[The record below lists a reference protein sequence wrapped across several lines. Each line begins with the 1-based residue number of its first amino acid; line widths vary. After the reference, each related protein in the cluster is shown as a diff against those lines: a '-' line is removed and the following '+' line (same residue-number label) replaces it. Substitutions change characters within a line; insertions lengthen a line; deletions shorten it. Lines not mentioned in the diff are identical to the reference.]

1 MLHSDH
7 LEVQEGNELI
17 NLCERQRVRLG
28 SEVESNLPSEG
39 GNSLNTLD
47 QKVAIVTGGGSGIGR
62 GVALALAQAGVR
74 VVVCGRRQQPVE
86 ETARAIQ
93 KQAGQA
99 LAIQA
104 DVSQP
109 EEVEKLVQATLQAFD
124 TLDIL
129 INNAGI
135 SGGAPIHAHEIQ
147 DWERVMA
154 TNLRGPFLMARAVL
168 PTLRAKHSGHI
179 INISSESG
187 LEYYPGDGTYGIS
200 KHALNAMGEYIQ
212 RENQDYNIRVNTIC
226 PGMVVS
232 EMTQDAAGLDR
243 AKCLYPEDIADLVLW
258 LLTRRPNIK
267 IGTPILIQTMLNPWE

>member
-1 MLHSDH
+1 M
-7 LEVQEGNELI
+7 
-17 NLCERQRVRLG
+17 
-28 SEVESNLPSEG
+28 
-39 GNSLNTLD
+39 NSID

-62 GVALALAQAGVR
+62 GVALALAQAGAR
-74 VVVCGRRQQPVE
+74 VVVCGRRQPPLS
-86 ETARAIQ
+86 ETVQAI
-93 KQAGQA
+93 KRIDGQV
-99 LAIQA
+99 LAVQA

-109 EEVEKLVQATLQAFD
+109 ADVQRLVQSALRVFG

-147 DWERVMA
+147 DWENVMA

-168 PTLRAKHSGHI
+168 PTMRARRSGHI

-187 LEYYPGDGTYGIS
+187 LEYYPGDGAYGIS
-200 KHALNAMGEYIQ
+200 KHALNALGEYIQ

-232 EMTQDAAGLDR
+232 EMTQDSSGLDHE
-243 AKCLYPEDIADLVLW
+243 KCLVPEDIADLVLW

>member
-1 MLHSDH
+1 M
-7 LEVQEGNELI
+7 
-17 NLCERQRVRLG
+17 
-28 SEVESNLPSEG
+28 
-39 GNSLNTLD
+39 NSID

-62 GVALALAQAGVR
+62 GVALALAQAGAR
-74 VVVCGRRQQPVE
+74 VVVCGRRQPPLL
-86 ETARAIQ
+86 ETVQAIQ
-93 KQAGQA
+93 RIDGQV
-99 LAIQA
+99 LAVQA

-109 EEVEKLVQATLQAFD
+109 ADVQRLVQSALRVFG

-147 DWERVMA
+147 DWENVMA
-154 TNLRGPFLMARAVL
+154 ANLRGPFLMERAVL
-168 PTLRAKHSGHI
+168 PTMRARRSGHI

-187 LEYYPGDGTYGIS
+187 LEYYPGDGAYGIS

-212 RENQDYNIRVNTIC
+212 RENQEYNIRVNTIC

-232 EMTQDAAGLDR
+232 EMTQDESGLDHE
-243 AKCLYPEDIADLVLW
+243 KCLYPEDIADLVLW
-258 LLTRRPNIK
+258 LLTRRQNIK

>member
-1 MLHSDH
+1 M
-7 LEVQEGNELI
+7 
-17 NLCERQRVRLG
+17 
-28 SEVESNLPSEG
+28 
-39 GNSLNTLD
+39 NSID

-62 GVALALAQAGVR
+62 GVALALAQAGAR
-74 VVVCGRRQQPVE
+74 VVVCGRRQPPLS
-86 ETARAIQ
+86 ETVQAI
-93 KQAGQA
+93 KRIDGQV
-99 LAIQA
+99 LAVQA

-109 EEVEKLVQATLQAFD
+109 ADVQRLVQSALRVFG

-147 DWERVMA
+147 DWENVMA

-168 PTLRAKHSGHI
+168 PTMRARRSGHI

-187 LEYYPGDGTYGIS
+187 LEYYPGDGAYGIS

-212 RENQDYNIRVNTIC
+212 RENQEYNIRVNTIC

-232 EMTQDAAGLDR
+232 EMTQDESGLDHE
-243 AKCLYPEDIADLVLW
+243 KCLYPEDIADLVLW
-258 LLTRRPNIK
+258 LLTRRQNIK